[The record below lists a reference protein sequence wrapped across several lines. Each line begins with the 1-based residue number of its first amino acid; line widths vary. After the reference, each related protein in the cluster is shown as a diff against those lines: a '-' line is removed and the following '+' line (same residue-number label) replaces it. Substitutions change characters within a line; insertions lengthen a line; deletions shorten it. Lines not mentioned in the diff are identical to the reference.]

1 MAEGK
6 MHFAPVMALDTGDF
20 VVIGDKVV
28 EVDNT
33 PREDVDG
40 AFLSVHGTTFSH
52 RADVWKRVSARF
64 STNAM
69 IPRLDDDFN
78 LDAYTIDDV
87 KTYLTV
93 LEGASLQFR
102 DGDLISTEW
111 PDKDLIYVDKAL
123 RKAATKRDG
132 IYEKDEVHGLFA
144 RRYDSDGDCYYAPV
158 EADDQ
163 GIDKNW
169 MLMEHYDIILG
180 WRPVN
185 IAAVLKEAI

>member
-1 MAEGK
+1 MSNDKYADDSCLIDLSRSIYLRRGSDIIADAIIY
-6 MHFAPVMALDTGDF
+6 HGDCWW
-20 VVIGDKVV
+20 KVLG
-28 EVDNT
+28 N
-33 PREDVDG
+33 
-40 AFLSVHGTTFSH
+40 GTTMESEILYAEKAGSI
-52 RADVWKRVSARF
+52 RYDAEEV
-64 STNAM
+64 T
-69 IPRLDDDFN
+69 IP
-78 LDAYTIDDV
+78 IDDS

-93 LEGASLQFR
+93 MEGAPLQFR

-132 IYEKDEVHGLFA
+132 VFEKDEVHGLFA

-158 EADDQ
+158 EAEDQ

-169 MLMEHYDIILG
+169 MLMEHSDVILE

-185 IAAVLKEAI
+185 IAAVLREAI

>member
-1 MAEGK
+1 MSDDKYADEIRLSDLSSYIVLIHGSDIIANAIIY
-6 MHFAPVMALDTGDF
+6 HGDCWW
-20 VVIGDKVV
+20 KVLG
-28 EVDNT
+28 N
-33 PREDVDG
+33 
-40 AFLSVHGTTFSH
+40 GTTMESEVLYAEKAGSLRH
-52 RADVWKRVSARF
+52 DAEEV
-64 STNAM
+64 T
-69 IPRLDDDFN
+69 IP
-78 LDAYTIDDV
+78 IDDA

-93 LEGASLQFR
+93 MQGSPLQFR

-132 IYEKDEVHGLFA
+132 VFEKDEVHGLFA

-169 MLMEHYDIILG
+169 MLMEHYDLILE

>member
-1 MAEGK
+1 MSDDKYADEIRLSDLSSYIVLIRGSDIIANAIIY
-6 MHFAPVMALDTGDF
+6 HGDCWW
-20 VVIGDKVV
+20 KVLG
-28 EVDNT
+28 N
-33 PREDVDG
+33 
-40 AFLSVHGTTFSH
+40 GTTMESEVLYAEKAGSLRH
-52 RADVWKRVSARF
+52 DAKEV
-64 STNAM
+64 T
-69 IPRLDDDFN
+69 IP
-78 LDAYTIDDV
+78 IDDA

-93 LEGASLQFR
+93 IQGAPLQFR

-132 IYEKDEVHGLFA
+132 VFEKDEVHGLFA

-169 MLMEHYDIILG
+169 MLMEHYDLILE